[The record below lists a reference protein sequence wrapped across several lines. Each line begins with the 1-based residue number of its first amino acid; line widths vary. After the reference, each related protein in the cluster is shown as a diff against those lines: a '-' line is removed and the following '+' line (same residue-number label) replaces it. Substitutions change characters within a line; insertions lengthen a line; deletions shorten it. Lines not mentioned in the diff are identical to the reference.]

1 MMAPIDDDDGHV
13 PPRLS
18 SALGPATMTMTGSVG
33 TCRQA
38 AHGAATSDIGIG
50 LPNRRN
56 DDDDDDI
63 DYGDDGEASYGEGEE
78 GIRAAWD
85 RVKAFYWRNLGLL
98 LFFLGQTFGST
109 VSTERKQFDFDF
121 TSFYLVLVD
130 LVGYAMHE

>member
-1 MMAPIDDDDGHV
+1 MAPVDDDDGHV

-50 LPNRRN
+50 LPNRRDDDN
-56 DDDDDDI
+56 DD
-63 DYGDDGEASYGEGEE
+63 DYGDDGEESYGEGEE
-78 GIRAAWD
+78 GSRTAWA

-109 VSTERKQFDFDF
+109 VSTERKPFDF
-121 TSFYLVLVD
+121 
-130 LVGYAMHE
+130 